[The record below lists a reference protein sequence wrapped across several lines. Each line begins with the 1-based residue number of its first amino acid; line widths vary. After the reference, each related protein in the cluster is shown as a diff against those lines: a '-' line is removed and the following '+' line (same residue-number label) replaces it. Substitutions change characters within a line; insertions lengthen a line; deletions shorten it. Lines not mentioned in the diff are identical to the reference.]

1 MTTSGTL
8 SVPCIMTKAV
18 MERRKNLKHKISK
31 NIYKKVL
38 TNNIIYGIMYM

>member
-1 MTTSGTL
+1 MNSGTL
-8 SVPCIMTKAV
+8 SAPCIMTMAV
-18 MERRKNLKHKISK
+18 MYRLKNLKHKIGK

>member
-1 MTTSGTL
+1 MTSGTL
-8 SVPCIMTKAV
+8 SAPCIMTMTV
-18 MERRKNLKHKISK
+18 MERRKNPKHKIGK